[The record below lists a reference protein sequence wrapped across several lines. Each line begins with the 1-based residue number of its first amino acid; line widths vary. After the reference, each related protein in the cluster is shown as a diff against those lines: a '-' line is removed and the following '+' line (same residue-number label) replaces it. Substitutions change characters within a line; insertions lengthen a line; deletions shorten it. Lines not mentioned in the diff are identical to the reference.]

1 MVPPFRRR
9 PPLCANRGPARTGCG
24 ARSPRPVPPPR
35 LPRRSPGTAAMN
47 RFPALLRT
55 TLAALWIGAAAAL
68 PAHAQFSCPQPEVLR
83 FEVQRT
89 IDRSET
95 GFTQGLEV
103 HGGQLL
109 EGTGSVGGSSVINTI
124 DPATGAVR
132 RMADLGTSVFGEGLT
147 VLDNRMYQLTWM
159 DRKVFV
165 RDLSGRLIREMRNE
179 REGWGLTNNGTDL
192 IFSDG
197 SGSLFVAD
205 PQTFA
210 VRRTIPVRS
219 SLGVPIQGINELEH
233 VRGEVYANLF
243 GDWAIVRISLAS
255 GCVTGIS
262 DLGSLRQLMSRE
274 EQARLAAD
282 SNHVLNGIAYDAEKG
297 VFYVTGKRWRTI
309 FAGRFDRVQAR

>member
-1 MVPPFRRR
+1 M
-9 PPLCANRGPARTGCG
+9 T
-24 ARSPRPVPPPR
+24 R
-35 LPRRSPGTAAMN
+35 LSLFLRI
-47 RFPALLRT
+47 ALHCL
-55 TLAALWIGAAAAL
+55 GAACAF
-68 PAHAQFSCPQPEVLR
+68 PAHAQFSCPRPAVLK

-89 IDRSET
+89 IQRIET

-103 HGGQLL
+103 FRGQLL
-109 EGTGSVGGSSVINTI
+109 EGTGSVGGSSVINSI

-132 RMADLGTSVFGEGLT
+132 RMVDLGTAVFGEGLT
-147 VLDNRMYQLTWM
+147 ILNDQMFQLTWM

-165 RDLSGRLIREMRNE
+165 RDLTGKLLREMRND
-179 REGWGLTNNGTDL
+179 REGWGLTNDGTDL

-243 GDWAIVRISLAS
+243 GPWIVLRISLAS
-255 GCVTGIS
+255 GCVTGIA
-262 DLGSLRQLMSRE
+262 DLGGLRQQMSRE
-274 EQARLAAD
+274 EQARIAAD
-282 SNHVLNGIAYDAEKG
+282 GNHVLNGIAYDAG
-297 VFYVTGKRWRTI
+297 TDLFYVTGKRWQTI
-309 FAGRFDRVQAR
+309 FVGRFDRVQAR

>member
-1 MVPPFRRR
+1 M
-9 PPLCANRGPARTGCG
+9 G
-24 ARSPRPVPPPR
+24 AEGGSPRIEPRVTLWRLVLPPSTTPVDSAKAMTILSSAR
-35 LPRRSPGTAAMN
+35 VRTVLPV
-47 RFPALLRT
+47 
-55 TLAALWIGAAAAL
+55 LWIGLTAAL
-68 PAHAQFSCPQPEVLR
+68 PAQAQVSCPRPEPLR
-83 FEVQRT
+83 FEVQRAIT
-89 IDRSET
+89 RSET

-103 HGGQLL
+103 HEGQLL
-109 EGTGSVGGSSVINTI
+109 EGTGSVGGSSVINAI

-147 VLDNRMYQLTWM
+147 ILDNRMYQLTWM

-165 RDLSGRLIREMRNE
+165 RDLSGWLIREMRNE

-192 IFSDG
+192 VFSDG

-297 VFYVTGKRWRTI
+297 LFYVTGKRWRTI
-309 FAGRFDRVQAR
+309 FAGRFDRLQAR